1 MKARYDYVFE
11 TFVNFV
17 RSHDINFYDPSLDIE
32 QVITGILQIEIMCYD
47 VTKLDF
53 YEYSKDGFTYGD
65 DNKNVIFI
73 NKDQYIT
80 RKRFTLAHELGH
92 IALNHKLELDSIP
105 DNIRETEANTFA
117 SLLLCPPFIVL
128 KTLESYRYYTNITDE
143 IIERLSS
150 DFIVS
155 EEAMRIVLHNL
166 TWYLDKTKMDDDEEF
181 YLPSL
186 AIIHPKKYMSEFS
199 RTYYGYR

>member
-17 RSHDINFYDPSLDIE
+17 RNNGINVYDPSLDIE
-32 QVITGILQIEIMCYD
+32 QVIKDVLQIEIMHYD
-47 VTKLDF
+47 VTKLDL

-92 IALNHKLELDSIP
+92 IALNHKLELDNIP
-105 DNIRETEANTFA
+105 DNVRETEANTFA

-128 KTLESYRYYTNITDE
+128 KTLESYRYYTSITDE
-143 IIERLSS
+143 IVERLSS

-186 AIIHPKKYMSEFS
+186 AIIHPEKYMSEFS
-199 RTYYGYR
+199 KSYYGYR

>member
-17 RSHDINFYDPSLDIE
+17 RNSGINVYDPSLDIE
-32 QVITGILQIEIMCYD
+32 QVIKDVLQIEIMHYD

-105 DNIRETEANTFA
+105 DNVRETEANTFA

-128 KTLESYRYYTNITDE
+128 KTLESYRYYTSITDE

-186 AIIHPKKYMSEFS
+186 AIIHPEKYMSEFS

>member
-17 RSHDINFYDPSLDIE
+17 RSNGINVYDPSLDIE
-32 QVITGILQIEIMCYD
+32 QVITDILQIEIMCYD

-65 DNKNVIFI
+65 DNKNIIFI

-92 IALNHKLELDSIP
+92 IALNHKLELDNIP
-105 DNIRETEANTFA
+105 DNVRETEANTFA

>member
-17 RSHDINFYDPSLDIE
+17 RNNGINVYDPSLDIE
-32 QVITGILQIEIMCYD
+32 QVIKDVLQIEIMHYD
-47 VTKLDF
+47 VTKLDL

-92 IALNHKLELDSIP
+92 IALNHKLELDNIP
-105 DNIRETEANTFA
+105 DNVRETEANTFA

-143 IIERLSS
+143 IVERLSS

-186 AIIHPKKYMSEFS
+186 AIIHPEKYMSEFS
-199 RTYYGYR
+199 KSYYGYR

>member
-17 RSHDINFYDPSLDIE
+17 RNNGINVYDPSLDIE
-32 QVITGILQIEIMCYD
+32 QVIKDVLKIEIMHYD
-47 VTKLDF
+47 VTKLDL

-105 DNIRETEANTFA
+105 DNVRETEANTFA

-186 AIIHPKKYMSEFS
+186 AIIHPEKYMSEFS
-199 RTYYGYR
+199 KSYYGYR

>member
-32 QVITGILQIEIMCYD
+32 QVITDILQIEIMCYD

-92 IALNHKLELDSIP
+92 IALNHKLELDTIP
-105 DNIRETEANTFA
+105 DNVRETEANTFA

-128 KTLESYRYYTNITDE
+128 KTLESYRYYTSITDE
-143 IIERLSS
+143 IVERLSS
-150 DFIVS
+150 DFMVS

-186 AIIHPKKYMSEFS
+186 AIIHPEKYMSEFS
-199 RTYYGYR
+199 KSYYGYR

>member
-17 RSHDINFYDPSLDIE
+17 RNNGINVYDPSLDIE
-32 QVITGILQIEIMCYD
+32 QVITDILQIEIMCYD

-65 DNKNVIFI
+65 DNKNIIFI

-92 IALNHKLELDSIP
+92 IVLNHKLELDNIP
-105 DNIRETEANTFA
+105 DNVRETEANTFA

-186 AIIHPKKYMSEFS
+186 AIIHPEKYISEFS

>member
-17 RSHDINFYDPSLDIE
+17 RNNGINVYDPSLDIE
-32 QVITGILQIEIMCYD
+32 QVITDILQIEIMCYD

-65 DNKNVIFI
+65 DNKNIIFI

-92 IALNHKLELDSIP
+92 IVLNHKLELDNIP
-105 DNIRETEANTFA
+105 DNVRETEANTFA

-186 AIIHPKKYMSEFS
+186 AIIHPEKYMSEFS

>member
-32 QVITGILQIEIMCYD
+32 QVITDILQIEIMCYD